1 MAKVEIVVAKREMA
15 KEIIRKQNGKFFT
28 AVFASKKDGRRCEV
42 NGRTGVHKFQSGGK
56 NPAAGKVDLLTAFSV
71 KKMNYR
77 NVNLDGI
84 QEIRANGVVYKFV

>member
-15 KEIIRKQNGKFFT
+15 KEIIRKQEGKFFT

-42 NGRTGVHKFQSGGK
+42 NGRTGVHSFSKGGANPATGK
-56 NPAAGKVDLLTAFSV
+56 NDLLTAFSV
-71 KKMNYR
+71 KKMAYR

-84 QEIRANGVVYKFV
+84 QEIRANGVIYKFI